1 MTHPTKSV
9 ILTHRKLIFKTNST
23 PANVLTKCPIKVNT
37 TGYKPGLY
45 RQSHCMRLMERTR
58 PWWRLPKPFA
68 TKMQQPPSMKD
79 QHSLL
84 YEIWGWR
91 QQSKLRQHQQQLWW
105 STVESRQGWATE
117 TEKIHEFTNYEVG
130 VSQLGDR
137 KCTSFLT
144 ILNCPQWSSI
154 FYNISCLLV
163 STTH

>member
-9 ILTHRKLIFKTNST
+9 IPTHRKLIFKTNST
-23 PANVLTKCPIKVNT
+23 PANVLMKCPTKVNT

-79 QHSLL
+79 QPPLQH
-84 YEIWGWR
+84 EIWGWR
-91 QQSKLRQHQQQLWW
+91 QQSKLRRHQQELWW

-117 TEKIHEFTNYEVG
+117 TEKYMSLQIMKWGFL
-130 VSQLGDR
+130 SLGIANT
-137 KCTSFLT
+137 KAFW
-144 ILNCPQWSSI
+144 Q
-154 FYNISCLLV
+154 Y
-163 STTH
+163 